1 MRDVAGRVDQD
12 ALLLSISFG
21 IINFLFAFFAVWTI
35 NSFGHRNLLLSTFAF
50 MALFQ
55 TFNAIAFALF
65 KRSTVQHTLAIT
77 GMYLF
82 GIVDSPGEGPFPF
95 VYSAGKRLHSSISI
109 TLI

>member
-65 KRSTVQHTLAIT
+65 KRSTVQHTQPSRACT
-77 GMYLF
+77 
-82 GIVDSPGEGPFPF
+82 
-95 VYSAGKRLHSSISI
+95 YSALSTRLEKGHFPLCIQPVSVS
-109 TLI
+109 TQVFP